1 MIFATVGHQMPF
13 DRLVRL
19 LDDWAARA
27 GRSDVFA
34 QIGRGEYQPRRFPST
49 AYLDPGEFERRI
61 RGADA
66 VVAHAGTG
74 CIIKALYAG
83 KPLLV
88 LPRRA
93 RLLETRSDHQV
104 ATARRFAEAGQL
116 LMAQDDADFVRQ
128 LGVLESFRPSAPVG
142 HSASPALLSEIRRFL
157 GA

>member
-19 LDDWAARA
+19 LDDWAAHA
-27 GRSDVFA
+27 GRGDLFA
-34 QIGRGEYQPRRFPST
+34 QIGRAAYRPKRFPST
-49 AYLDPGEFERRI
+49 AYLEPGEFERRM
-61 RGADA
+61 RASDA

-93 RLLETRSDHQV
+93 QLFETRNDHQV

-116 LMAQDDADFVRQ
+116 LMAMDEREFMVQ
-128 LGVLESFRPSAPVG
+128 LDRLESFRPSSLVG
-142 HSASPALLSEIRRFL
+142 NSASQALLSRIERFVS
-157 GA
+157 G